1 MLRLSRRLSL
11 SARFAG
17 VSTDT
22 DGDLDELNSQY
33 KKFTEKKSFASKISP
48 SKVSPQSLLNKLM
61 KLRKLKNTENKR
73 RISKS
78 SISKRHP
85 KIF

>member
-48 SKVSPQSLLNKLM
+48 SK
-61 KLRKLKNTENKR
+61 LKNTENKR